1 MNQHDF
7 AKANLKT
14 TTS

>member
-7 AKANLKT
+7 R
-14 TTS
+14 